1 MNSWRGKM
9 AAVVPRLM
17 VVGHDL
23 LMVWLCWEALHHLRY
38 AMLPNP
44 PSYPLWSPEI
54 AIVLVAQGLVF
65 WWVGLY
71 RGLWRFASVPDLGNI
86 LKASLIGLLA
96 LALGLALYNRLGSV
110 PRAVLVMYPFL
121 LVGLLGMPRLMFRAW
136 KDNQNTDSKN
146 GIALRV
152 LILGAGRSSEALVRD
167 LRRSGAYQPVGLL
180 DDSARLQGTKLH
192 GVPVLGGLSDA
203 STIAKETAAKLI
215 VIAMPSLDAASM
227 QRVVAICESTG
238 LPFRTVPRLVDVLEG
253 RSLPGELKEVAIDDL
268 LGRKPITPDWKLIRG
283 WLGGRT
289 VLVTGAGGSIGS
301 ELCRQCARHGAS
313 KIALLEVDELALVT
327 AQTELHRAFPDLE
340 IISVLGNCGDP
351 AVIQHALKTAEP
363 DAVFH
368 AAAYKQVPLLEKQLR
383 EAVQQ
388 RAGHRGRGSG
398 VPRSECGD
406 LRLHFHRQGGRS
418 GQRTWCDQAFGRN
431 GLSDP
436 GRPRF
441 DAFRDRPF
449 RQCAGFGRKRG
460 TSLPRADPLGG
471 AGDGYRS
478 GGHALFHDHSGSLP
492 ADRAGRRECGACVH
506 LHAGHGRTGAD
517 SRARRADDP
526 SGGKT
531 ARQGHRH
538 RLYRIASRRE
548 IA

>member
-1 MNSWRGKM
+1 M
-9 AAVVPRLM
+9 AALIPRLM

-203 STIAKETAAKLI
+203 AAIAKETAAKLI
-215 VIAMPSLDAASM
+215 VIAMPSLDAANM

-268 LGRKPITPDWKLIRG
+268 LGRKPIT
-283 WLGGRT
+283 
-289 VLVTGAGGSIGS
+289 
-301 ELCRQCARHGAS
+301 
-313 KIALLEVDELALVT
+313 
-327 AQTELHRAFPDLE
+327 
-340 IISVLGNCGDP
+340 
-351 AVIQHALKTAEP
+351 
-363 DAVFH
+363 
-368 AAAYKQVPLLEKQLR
+368 
-383 EAVQQ
+383 
-388 RAGHRGRGSG
+388 
-398 VPRSECGD
+398 
-406 LRLHFHRQGGRS
+406 
-418 GQRTWCDQAFGRN
+418 
-431 GLSDP
+431 
-436 GRPRF
+436 
-441 DAFRDRPF
+441 
-449 RQCAGFGRKRG
+449 
-460 TSLPRADPLGG
+460 
-471 AGDGYRS
+471 
-478 GGHALFHDHSGSLP
+478 
-492 ADRAGRRECGACVH
+492 
-506 LHAGHGRTGAD
+506 
-517 SRARRADDP
+517 
-526 SGGKT
+526 
-531 ARQGHRH
+531 
-538 RLYRIASRRE
+538 
-548 IA
+548 